1 MANGKVLPKYY
12 QVEQL
17 LRRRVAQMQPGD
29 GLPSEPEMAREYTVS
44 RATIRAAIDVLAQ
57 DGLVS
62 RVQGRG
68 TFVAQ
73 HKLEFPLG
81 YYPRTDRPADDE
93 QSVHEVIRFATRAA
107 GPEWSG
113 VFAISPS
120 EKVLEVTR
128 LTRLHDVPMGVGSL
142 HMPAAII
149 PGVKRKDFAHG
160 RFFYTLTDL
169 GVRITRY
176 RLSIESTVVDA
187 ELAVLIGVRPG
198 LPGLGLTRTAFAADG
213 TALAVVEIMTRG
225 DIAKYVMDFD
235 AGVATEGYAELL

>member
-1 MANGKVLPKYY
+1 VANGKVLPKYY

-29 GLPSEPEMAREYTVS
+29 ALPSEPEMARAYTVS
-44 RATIRAAIDVLAQ
+44 RATLRAAVDVLVQ

-68 TFVAQ
+68 TFVTQ

-81 YYPRTDRPADDE
+81 YYPRSGRPADDE
-93 QSVHEVIRFATRAA
+93 QSVHEVITFATRAA
-107 GPEWSG
+107 GSEWAAL
-113 VFAISPS
+113 FAIPAS
-120 EKVLEVTR
+120 EKILEVTR
-128 LTRLHDVPMGVGSL
+128 LTRLHDVPMGFGSL

-149 PGVKRKDFAHG
+149 PGAKRKDFDHG

-169 GVRITRY
+169 GVRIARY

-187 ELAVLIGVRPG
+187 ELAALIGVRPG
-198 LPGLGLTRTAFAADG
+198 LPGLGLTRTAFSAEG
-213 TALAVVEIMTRG
+213 TPLAVVEIVTRG
-225 DIAKYVMDFD
+225 DIAKYVMDLD
-235 AGVATEGYAELL
+235 PGVATEGYAELL